1 MFCVPVPSSC
11 GDTSAVSSVQ
21 VISELSLSHVLGSVP
36 DCLWVTVALGS
47 ELSVRL
53 RTREL
58 CEDPRALATAA
69 SLLCWLMRCSKLPAA
84 PLDEVGVVL
93 NHGREEIS

>member
-1 MFCVPVPSSC
+1 M
-11 GDTSAVSSVQ
+11 
-21 VISELSLSHVLGSVP
+21 
-36 DCLWVTVALGS
+36 TVALGS
-47 ELSVRL
+47 EVSVRL

-84 PLDEVGVVL
+84 PLAEVGVVL
-93 NHGREEIS
+93 NHGREEISCRLLCCFSSQANCGREKYIYIF